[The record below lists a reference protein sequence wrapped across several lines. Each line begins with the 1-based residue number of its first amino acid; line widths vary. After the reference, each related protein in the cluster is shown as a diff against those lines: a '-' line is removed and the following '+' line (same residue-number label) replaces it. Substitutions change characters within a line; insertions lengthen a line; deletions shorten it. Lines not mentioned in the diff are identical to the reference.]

1 MPVCNYLFSFS
12 LGKRTKNL
20 PNWIKNEEKVTKG
33 KDKGKIIKK
42 PPPAFLFNILIKTN
56 VSKKIDR
63 KLLKGQRDLLEMYDF
78 CWALQNGEI
87 DPVYLEK
94 EPPPMHNARWIN
106 GFVRGLNVITRLAKE
121 SITENWI
128 IYCTLITQAYAPYVF
143 DIHFHPHLK
152 LAPVHFYKFLI
163 AAKECLQPFGGEH
176 FDEETG
182 ETLTTFEWV
191 FKTFVRNGYCMH
203 PEGLLLAGIT
213 CGDKPVALRALT
225 IHEKALKYHENDE
238 TVRRFVKPD
247 ASQYNLEAEHWFDA
261 LDWPNLTDD
270 YITPSPLIKGL
281 YPDVDKLRN
290 MINRNE
296 EIHLPRNLV
305 SHARNNE
312 RAVKQTTMSVQA
324 NR

>member
-1 MPVCNYLFSFS
+1 M
-12 LGKRTKNL
+12 
-20 PNWIKNEEKVTKG
+20 
-33 KDKGKIIKK
+33 
-42 PPPAFLFNILIKTN
+42 
-56 VSKKIDR
+56 DR
-63 KLLKGQRDLLEMYDF
+63 DLLKGQRDLLEMYDF

-94 EPPPMHNARWIN
+94 QPPPMHNARWVN
-106 GFVRGLNVITRLAKE
+106 GFVRGFNVIIRLPKE
-121 SITENWI
+121 AITENWI
-128 IYCTLITQAYAPYVF
+128 IYCTLLTQAYAPYVF

-152 LAPVHFYKFLI
+152 LAPIHFHKFLMRT
-163 AAKECLQPFGGEH
+163 KECLKQFKAR
-176 FDEETG
+176 EEFEG
-182 ETLTTFEWV
+182 QDWFELIFETFQN
-191 FKTFVRNGYCMH
+191 NGYCMH

-213 CGDKPVALRALT
+213 CKEKPVALRALA

-261 LDWPNLTDD
+261 LDWPNLSDE

-290 MINRNE
+290 MIHQNE
-296 EIHLPRNLV
+296 EIKLPRNLV
-305 SHARNNE
+305 SHSRNNE
-312 RAVKQTTMSVQA
+312 RAVQQTTKSVKA